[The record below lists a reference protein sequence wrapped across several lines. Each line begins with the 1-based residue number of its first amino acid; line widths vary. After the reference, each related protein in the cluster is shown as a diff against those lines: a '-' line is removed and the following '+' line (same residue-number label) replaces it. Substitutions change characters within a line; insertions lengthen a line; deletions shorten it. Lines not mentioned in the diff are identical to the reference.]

1 MGAALGKIWARAG
14 HRVTFGFG
22 RDQAKLQAAATAAGP
37 GAGVATAGEAV
48 AAADVVVLAVPWG
61 AVDAALAQAGLLAG
75 KILLTIVNSIAPD
88 MGGLVVGTTT
98 SGAEEIARK
107 APGARVVEAIPPF
120 ADVLASPSRRFE
132 GAQPAVFYCGDDAAA
147 KGVVAALLGD
157 LDVQAVDGGAVAQR
171 ALHRAGDVPAH
182 ADPVRAGRAWASRAA
197 HADPPAAGRRGVTR
211 AEAGT
216 GRRSRSSSGF
226 AYGKGLGPQIALMLL
241 RR

>member
-1 MGAALGKIWARAG
+1 MTTTQRSETGQAGLTAVAILGPGGMGAALGKIWARAG

-37 GAGVATAGEAV
+37 EAGVATAGEAV

-61 AVDAALAQAGLLAG
+61 AVDAALAQAGPLAG
-75 KILLTIVNSIAPD
+75 KILLTIVNPIAPD
-88 MGGLVVGTTT
+88 MGGLAVGTTT

-157 LDVQAVDGGAVAQR
+157 LDVQAVDGGPLRSARYIEPAMFLLMQIQSALDAPGQVGLHMLTRQSLAAAV
-171 ALHRAGDVPAH
+171 
-182 ADPVRAGRAWASRAA
+182 
-197 HADPPAAGRRGVTR
+197 
-211 AEAGT
+211 
-216 GRRSRSSSGF
+216 
-226 AYGKGLGPQIALMLL
+226 
-241 RR
+241 